1 MKNAILR
8 NHLACALTH
17 QEAFEIRRTDKR
29 RAKVNEIRRCILQK
43 IKLLVDRFCSMQY
56 AVETSRSTSQVTTS
70 WNKRQYLIIIVV
82 KMRPFRSS
90 LNSFCR
96 LPRPY
101 SKFGLS
107 NIEWSF
113 TYLHRGSKLWS
124 APPIP
129 FIPTLNGHTIIIA
142 FSFHDIVPVHSIPL
156 FVYQLNRCG

>member
-1 MKNAILR
+1 MTRKSCTVGMKNAILR

-107 NIEWSF
+107 NIEWSLI
-113 TYLHRGSKLWS
+113 YLLYLFFSISITQMVKICPLL
-124 APPIP
+124 
-129 FIPTLNGHTIIIA
+129 TLNGNNIIIA
-142 FSFHDIVPVHSIPL
+142 
-156 FVYQLNRCG
+156 